1 MPVLHD
7 IPAPAK
13 INLFLHVTGRRADG
27 YHLLQTVFRFIDVHD
42 RIQLERRDD
51 GRVLRAID
59 LPGVP
64 EDIDLSL
71 RAAKALQQATGTTFG
86 VNVALEKNLPAG
98 GGLGGGSSDAASVL
112 VALNR
117 LWNTGLSRK
126 DLMRIGLTL
135 GADVP
140 VFVFGQNAF
149 AEGVG
154 EDLQAVTLPDRWY
167 VVIQPNA
174 SVPTAAIFTA
184 PDLTRDTPLITIAD
198 FSASLNSSERRLTG
212 KTSER
217 KLTGKTGASNQVGG
231 FGSVELQQSF
241 GRNDLEPVVFARFEE
256 VARVAREV
264 DALIAAGSADGPGS
278 GDSTG
283 SRCKVRMSGSGACL
297 FTEHESE
304 AAALATAQQIAAK
317 IQGVRWVQATAGLNV
332 HPLLDWM

>member
-1 MPVLHD
+1 MPALHD

-71 RAAKALQQATGTTFG
+71 RAAKALQQATGTTYG

-117 LWNTGLSRK
+117 LWNTGLSRRE
-126 DLMRIGLTL
+126 LMRIGLTL

-154 EDLQAVTLPDRWY
+154 EDLQTVTLPDRWY

-198 FSASLNSSERRLTG
+198 FSASLNSSEPGLTG
-212 KTSER
+212 KTS
-217 KLTGKTGASNQVGG
+217 APNNVGG
-231 FGSVELQQSF
+231 SGSVGLQPSF

-264 DALIAAGSADGPGS
+264 DALIAAGLVNSPEM

-317 IQGVRWVQATAGLNV
+317 IQGVRWVQATAGLKV

>member
-71 RAAKALQQATGTTFG
+71 RAARALQQATGTTYG
-86 VNVALEKNLPAG
+86 VNVALEKHLPAG

-117 LWNTGLSRK
+117 LWNTKLSRQE
-126 DLMRIGLTL
+126 LMRIGLTL

-174 SVPTAAIFTA
+174 SVPTGAIFTA

-212 KTSER
+212 KTGER
-217 KLTGKTGASNQVGG
+217 RLTGKTGASNHVGG
-231 FGSVELQQSF
+231 FGSVGLQPSF

-264 DALIAAGSADGPGS
+264 DVLIAAGSVSGS
-278 GDSTG
+278 NMNDSTR
-283 SRCKVRMSGSGACL
+283 SQCKVRMSGSGACL

>member
-71 RAAKALQQATGTTFG
+71 RAAKALQQATGTTYG

-117 LWNTGLSRK
+117 LWNTGLSRQE
-126 DLMRIGLTL
+126 LMRIGLTL

-167 VVIQPNA
+167 VVIQPNV
-174 SVPTAAIFTA
+174 SVPTGAIFTA

-198 FSASLNSSERRLTG
+198 FSASLNSSGQGLTG
-212 KTSER
+212 KTS
-217 KLTGKTGASNQVGG
+217 ASNNVGG
-231 FGSVELQQSF
+231 SGSVEVQQSF

-264 DALIAAGSADGPGS
+264 DALIAAGSVSGPKT

-283 SRCKVRMSGSGACL
+283 PRCKVRMSGSGACL

>member
-1 MPVLHD
+1 MPALHD

-13 INLFLHVTGRRADG
+13 LNLFLHVTGRRADG
-27 YHLLQTVFRFIDVHD
+27 YHLLQTVFRFIDVQD

-51 GRVLRAID
+51 GRVVRAID

-64 EDIDLSL
+64 EEIDLSL
-71 RAAKALQQATGTTFG
+71 RAALALQKATGTSYG

-117 LWNTGLSRK
+117 LWNTGLSRQE
-126 DLMRIGLTL
+126 LMRIGLTL

-154 EDLQAVTLPDRWY
+154 EDLQAVTLPERWY

-174 SVPTAAIFTA
+174 SVPTGAIFTA

-198 FSASLNSSERRLTG
+198 FSASLNLSSGGGLTG
-212 KTSER
+212 KTSAADE
-217 KLTGKTGASNQVGG
+217 VGG
-231 FGSVELQQSF
+231 IGSVGFQRCF

-264 DALIAAGSADGPGS
+264 DALLAAGSLSRPSAV
-278 GDSTG
+278 DSTG
-283 SRCKVRMSGSGACL
+283 SQCKVRMSGSGACL

-304 AAALATAQQIAAK
+304 AKALAAAQQIAPK
-317 IQGVRWVQATAGLNV
+317 IQGVRWVQATAGLKV
-332 HPLLDWM
+332 HPLLDWI